1 MGAGLVRNN
10 NRLVQTGRIAGTL
23 LGPEATPRV
32 VATVVVMVVLSL
44 HLVVGCGVCLLD
56 SGCEHLSKIADL

>member
-1 MGAGLVRNN
+1 MVVESTAFLLN
-10 NRLVQTGRIAGTL
+10 TL
-23 LGPEATPRV
+23 LGPETTPAV
-32 VATVVVMVVLSL
+32 VPRPVEVLGCVLSP